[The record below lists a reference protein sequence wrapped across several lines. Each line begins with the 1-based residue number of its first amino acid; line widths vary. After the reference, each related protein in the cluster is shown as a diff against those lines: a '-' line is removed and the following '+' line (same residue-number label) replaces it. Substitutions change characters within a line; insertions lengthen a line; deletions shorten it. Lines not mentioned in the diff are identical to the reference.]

1 MKIFT
6 IANQKGGVG
15 KTSFA
20 THFAFYLIEKGM
32 KGVFIDL
39 DTQVNASYTLG
50 KAFPT
55 KQYAHMLFSEKANIE
70 LSDTGLTLLAGSNEL
85 AEIYNNTSVNK
96 VAMQFYN
103 SVNELKNKGL
113 DFCII
118 DTAPSLNSSLVA
130 ALATSDYVICPIE
143 PEKYAL
149 QGIGK
154 MINLISNIKK
164 QNKKLEFLGILI
176 SKINRRSPRHIKH
189 NNELLEKYPDSI
201 LPQSIGLRDSIAE
214 AVDIGVPVWNIKKTA
229 ARAASK
235 EIRAVIEHIL
245 SKIN

>member
-39 DTQVNASYTLG
+39 DTQVNASYTLE
-50 KAFPT
+50 KSFPSS
-55 KQYAHMLFSEKANIE
+55 KYAHSLFQDNFSIDNSDEK
-70 LSDTGLTLLAGSNEL
+70 LTLFLGSNEL
-85 AEIYNNTSVNK
+85 AEIYSNSSVNEVTK
-96 VAMQFYN
+96 VFYN
-103 SVNELKNKGL
+103 SIQILKQKGF

-130 ALATSDYVICPIE
+130 ALFSSDYVLSPIE

-149 QGIGK
+149 QGIEK
-154 MINLISNIKK
+154 MINLISNIRK
-164 QNKKLEFLGILI
+164 QNNKLIFLGMLI
-176 SKINRRSPRHIKH
+176 SKINRRDPRHIKH
-189 NNELLEKYPDSI
+189 YNQLMEKYPGFV
-201 LPQSIGLRDSIAE
+201 LPQAIGLRSSIAE
-214 AVDIGVPVWNIKKTA
+214 AVDIGIPVWNIKKSA
-229 ARAASK
+229 ARVASK
-235 EIRAVIEHIL
+235 EIKTVIECIL
-245 SKIN
+245 EKTK